1 MKFKK
6 IPRPTIKII
15 NHESDKAN
23 KHYPPRYV
31 YPEIAVDEVTVESG
45 FAASIE
51 DLFKDDENVPW

>member
-1 MKFKK
+1 MNQTKQ
-6 IPRPTIKII
+6 ITTT
-15 NHESDKAN
+15 
-23 KHYPPRYV
+23 PPHYV